1 MTGTTLVAIGCGLIV
16 GLAGLGACLG
26 VGMTAGRFMDATA
39 RQPEYGDQLQAKM
52 FLLVGLIDAPFIISV
67 GVAMLFAFASP
78 FAAG

>member
-16 GLAGLGACLG
+16 GLAGLGACIG

-39 RQPEYGDQLQAKM
+39 RQPE
-52 FLLVGLIDAPFIISV
+52 FIISV
-67 GVAMLFAFASP
+67 GVAMLFAFAGP